1 MALGGETSLPSNKCQ
16 AGNTTFPAWLRP
28 NLGQDGRMSDPQP
41 TPPAVR
47 VTPLKAYDNPEF
59 MHSTFARSIRVQ
71 CEMQEPYMRFKRH
84 GVRNTFV
91 MFGSARTLPTDVA
104 QERLTAART
113 SGADAALL
121 RRAESALRAS
131 KHYEACRR
139 LSAELTRWSLTLPE
153 WQRFYICSGGGP
165 GIMEASNRGA
175 YEAGGR
181 SVGLGIALP
190 FEQSHNPYITPEL
203 DIEFHYFFI
212 RKFWFLYLAKAMVV
226 FPGGFGT
233 FDELFEML
241 TLVQT
246 KKTRKRIPILLFG
259 SDYWKAVM
267 NLEVM
272 EAWGMISPEDHQ
284 LYQHVDSVEEAR
296 DFLISEMKRLYLSP
310 DGRTHD

>member
-1 MALGGETSLPSNKCQ
+1 MSNPD
-16 AGNTTFPAWLRP
+16 PA
-28 NLGQDGRMSDPQP
+28 PQ
-41 TPPAVR
+41 R
-47 VTPLKAYDNPEF
+47 VTPPKAYDNPEF

-91 MFGSARTLPTDVA
+91 MFGSARTLPRDVA
-104 QERLTAART
+104 EARLAELKAA
-113 SGADAALL
+113 GADAGAILK
-121 RRAESALRAS
+121 AEHALRSS
-131 KHYEACRR
+131 KYYEACRR

-165 GIMEASNRGA
+165 GIMEAANRGA
-175 YEAGGR
+175 TEAGGK

-190 FEQSHNPYITPEL
+190 FEQSHNIYIPREL
-203 DIEFHYFFI
+203 DLEFHYFFI

-246 KKTRKRIPILLFG
+246 KKTRKKIPILLFG
-259 SDYWKAVM
+259 SDFWKSLLNLDVM
-267 NLEVM
+267 HE
-272 EAWGMISPEDHQ
+272 WGMISPEDDQ
-284 LYQHVDSVEEAR
+284 LYRHVDSVEEAR
-296 DFLISEMKRLYLSP
+296 DFLIDEMKRLYLSP
-310 DGRTHD
+310 DGRPRE

>member
-1 MALGGETSLPSNKCQ
+1 MTNPD
-16 AGNTTFPAWLRP
+16 PA
-28 NLGQDGRMSDPQP
+28 
-41 TPPAVR
+41 AKR
-47 VTPLKAYDNPEF
+47 VTPLKAFDNPEF

-91 MFGSARTLPTDVA
+91 MFGSARTLPRDVA
-104 QERLTAART
+104 EERLAGLRAK
-113 SGADAALL
+113 GADAAAL
-121 RRAESALRAS
+121 RRAENAVRSA
-131 KHYEACRR
+131 KYYEACRR

-165 GIMEASNRGA
+165 GIMEAANRGA
-175 YEAGGR
+175 TEAGGK

-190 FEQSHNPYITPEL
+190 FEQSHNVYIPPEL
-203 DIEFHYFFI
+203 DLEFHYFFI

-246 KKTRKRIPILLFG
+246 RKTRKRIPILLFG
-259 SDYWKAVM
+259 SDFWKSLLNLDVM
-267 NLEVM
+267 HE
-272 EAWGMISPEDHQ
+272 WGMISPEDDQ
-284 LYQHVDSVEEAR
+284 LYRHVDSVEEAR
-296 DFLISEMKRLYLSP
+296 DFLIEEMKRLYLSS
-310 DGRTHD
+310 DGRPRD

>member
-1 MALGGETSLPSNKCQ
+1 MSTPD
-16 AGNTTFPAWLRP
+16 PAP
-28 NLGQDGRMSDPQP
+28 K
-41 TPPAVR
+41 R
-47 VTPLKAYDNPEF
+47 VTPLKAFDNPEF

-91 MFGSARTLPTDVA
+91 MFGSARTLPRDVA
-104 QERLTAART
+104 EGRLAELRAA
-113 SGADAALL
+113 GADAAALL
-121 RRAESALRAS
+121 KAEHALRSS
-131 KHYEACRR
+131 KYYEACRR

-165 GIMEASNRGA
+165 GIMEAANRGA
-175 YEAGGR
+175 TEAGGK

-190 FEQSHNPYITPEL
+190 FEQSHNVYIPQEL
-203 DIEFHYFFI
+203 DLEFHYFFI

-246 KKTRKRIPILLFG
+246 KKTRKKIPILLFG
-259 SDYWKAVM
+259 SDFWKSLLNLDVM
-267 NLEVM
+267 HE
-272 EAWGMISPEDHQ
+272 WGMISPEDDQ
-284 LYQHVDSVEEAR
+284 LYRHVDSVEEAR
-296 DFLISEMKRLYLSP
+296 DFLIEEMKRLYLSP
-310 DGRTHD
+310 DGRPRE

>member
-1 MALGGETSLPSNKCQ
+1 MTEPVD
-16 AGNTTFPAWLRP
+16 PAPAFRK
-28 NLGQDGRMSDPQP
+28 
-41 TPPAVR
+41 PP
-47 VTPLKAYDNPEF
+47 PKAYDNPEF

-91 MFGSARTLPTDVA
+91 MFGSARTLPMDVA
-104 QERLTAART
+104 KERLAAARAREAT
-113 SGADAALL
+113 PAELE
-121 RRAESALRAS
+121 RAEAAVRAS
-131 KHYEACRR
+131 RHYEACRR

-165 GIMEASNRGA
+165 GIMEAANRGA
-175 YEAGGR
+175 SEAGGR

-212 RKFWFLYLAKAMVV
+212 RKFWFLYLAKAMIV

-272 EAWGMISPEDHQ
+272 HEWGMVSPEDRE
-284 LYQHVDSVEEAR
+284 LYRYVDTVEEAR
-296 DFLISEMKRLYLSP
+296 DFLIEEMKRLHLSP
-310 DGRTHD
+310 DGRPRE

>member
-1 MALGGETSLPSNKCQ
+1 MNNPD
-16 AGNTTFPAWLRP
+16 PAP
-28 NLGQDGRMSDPQP
+28 K
-41 TPPAVR
+41 R
-47 VTPLKAYDNPEF
+47 VTPLKAFDNPEF

-91 MFGSARTLPTDVA
+91 MFGSARTLPRDVA
-104 QERLTAART
+104 ESRLADLRA
-113 SGADAALL
+113 SGADAAALL
-121 RRAESALRAS
+121 KAQHAVRSS
-131 KHYEACRR
+131 KYYEACRR

-165 GIMEASNRGA
+165 GIMEAANRGA
-175 YEAGGR
+175 TEAGGK

-190 FEQSHNPYITPEL
+190 FEQSHNVYIPPEL
-203 DIEFHYFFI
+203 DLEFHYFFI

-259 SDYWKAVM
+259 SDFWKTLLNLDVM
-267 NLEVM
+267 HE
-272 EAWGMISPEDHQ
+272 WGMISPEDDQ
-284 LYQHVDSVEEAR
+284 LYRHVDSVEEAR
-296 DFLISEMKRLYLSP
+296 DFLIEEMKRLYLSS
-310 DGRTHD
+310 DGRPRD

>member
-1 MALGGETSLPSNKCQ
+1 MSTPD
-16 AGNTTFPAWLRP
+16 PA
-28 NLGQDGRMSDPQP
+28 PQ
-41 TPPAVR
+41 R
-47 VTPLKAYDNPEF
+47 VLPLKAFDNPEF

-91 MFGSARTLPTDVA
+91 MFGSARTLPKDVA
-104 QERLTAART
+104 EARLEQARAA
-113 SGADAALL
+113 GIAPDALL
-121 RRAESALRAS
+121 KAEHAVRSS
-131 KHYEACRR
+131 KYYEACRR

-165 GIMEASNRGA
+165 GIMEAANRGA
-175 YEAGGR
+175 TEAGGK

-190 FEQSHNPYITPEL
+190 FEQSHNIYIPREL
-203 DIEFHYFFI
+203 DLEFHYFFI

-246 KKTRKRIPILLFG
+246 KKTRKKFPILLFG
-259 SDYWKAVM
+259 SDFWKSLLNLDVM
-267 NLEVM
+267 HE
-272 EAWGMISPEDHQ
+272 WGMISPEDDQ
-284 LYQHVDSVEEAR
+284 LYKHVDSVEEAR
-296 DFLISEMKRLYLSP
+296 DFLIAEMKRLYLSP
-310 DGRTHD
+310 DGRQRE

>member
-1 MALGGETSLPSNKCQ
+1 MS
-16 AGNTTFPAWLRP
+16 TTDPAP
-28 NLGQDGRMSDPQP
+28 K
-41 TPPAVR
+41 R
-47 VTPLKAYDNPEF
+47 VTPLKAFDNPEF

-91 MFGSARTLPTDVA
+91 MFGSARTLPRDVA
-104 QERLTAART
+104 ESRLAGLRA
-113 SGADAALL
+113 SGADAAALL
-121 RRAESALRAS
+121 KAEHAVRSS
-131 KHYEACRR
+131 KYYEACRR

-165 GIMEASNRGA
+165 GIMEAANRGA
-175 YEAGGR
+175 TEAGGK

-190 FEQSHNPYITPEL
+190 FEQSHNVYIPQEL
-203 DIEFHYFFI
+203 DLEFHYFFI

-246 KKTRKRIPILLFG
+246 RKTRKKIPILLFG
-259 SDYWKAVM
+259 SDFWKSLLNLDVM
-267 NLEVM
+267 HE
-272 EAWGMISPEDHQ
+272 WGMISPEDDQ
-284 LYQHVDSVEEAR
+284 LYRHVDSVEEAR
-296 DFLISEMKRLYLSP
+296 DFLIEEMKRLYLSP
-310 DGRTHD
+310 DGRPRD